1 MVRPTPQF
9 RTRNVPEPFDNLSR
23 PEQFERLR
31 RRTYSRRAY
40 HRSDESK
47 IRMQRQRILNRI
59 DDGGCVTEHTIN
71 NPIYNWQPD
80 ELLMFEKCMKLRR
93 DRYIIN
99 PNDIN
104 DIFDNRY
111 RKPYPISPHDRIGS
125 PKFPKDKQR
134 FRQWKNRPDD
144 DDDDDSPPNSDK
156 GSPNSK
162 NKIPSSNKSSP
173 KTPNDSPKTPNDSN
187 KGSPPNDSNKGS
199 PTTNQPPLN
208 TNIDVPSSS
217 RNTNNKRKANTI
229 SPTLSSPQSNNSSP
243 STRSVSTM
251 SENPSSY
258 ANTISSPNS
267 SLNSIDSGIDSIA
280 SDTDTNGNSKY
291 SEDEIK
297 SIIQK
302 HTPFSPDMFIE
313 SFKYIINKEGT
324 QFLDAT
330 SPTKQKQY
338 ATKVHNHITR
348 FVEAVEENDFLKI
361 YANPSEYL
369 QMFICNSK
377 YRNDFKITEILEK
390 FYLIAK
396 HYFTEQNGF
405 SNEQDL
411 KNINLPPILFYL
423 GHLGFEESIK
433 VIRMHNMNRKE
444 LCEKTIP
451 LERKAK
457 KPYFTWSELTT
468 KLSQL
473 IRTQYK
479 SKSKRPLKIHRL
491 IAILSLLSLR
501 PLYTTDKNERSVQT
515 YREEIQSYRND
526 FKCIY
531 MIDNLNEELRNKII
545 SEKKTFITF
554 NHENKTGELHVY
566 RFKNNSDG
574 KTSATTSASSREPI
588 VARLNHQQY
597 KDVMIYVNAQKEENE
612 TYDRTSPT
620 YSKFLFQT
628 NNGKP
633 MDGSDISQFFTK
645 EMKKLTNCELLP
657 ITFMEIRHS
666 YAHLMRD
673 KVDFA
678 AHNMRHSKEVHEL
691 NYLRES
697 EREISLPCGQINE
710 FDYNAFKDA
719 KQQKIGNE
727 TYLYLH
733 SPLSDID
740 LNTNATPNLT
750 EKRFAIVSH
759 NSQSSLVQ
767 IVYENNKYKITNA
780 KNKKLPKRLKNEE
793 TILNATEYFILPK
806 NYKPFSGSNIGKTI
820 KIKYNNDIYYSKLEK
835 NLNDNT
841 AFRILYPYIALFFPK
856 EDRHLKKR
864 VFYFVNDIVQDTPI
878 IKDIPADRV
887 LGY

>member
-1 MVRPTPQF
+1 
-9 RTRNVPEPFDNLSR
+9 
-23 PEQFERLR
+23 
-31 RRTYSRRAY
+31 
-40 HRSDESK
+40 
-47 IRMQRQRILNRI
+47 
-59 DDGGCVTEHTIN
+59 
-71 NPIYNWQPD
+71 
-80 ELLMFEKCMKLRR
+80 
-93 DRYIIN
+93 
-99 PNDIN
+99 
-104 DIFDNRY
+104 
-111 RKPYPISPHDRIGS
+111 
-125 PKFPKDKQR
+125 
-134 FRQWKNRPDD
+134 
-144 DDDDDSPPNSDK
+144 
-156 GSPNSK
+156 
-162 NKIPSSNKSSP
+162 
-173 KTPNDSPKTPNDSN
+173 
-187 KGSPPNDSNKGS
+187 
-199 PTTNQPPLN
+199 
-208 TNIDVPSSS
+208 
-217 RNTNNKRKANTI
+217 
-229 SPTLSSPQSNNSSP
+229 
-243 STRSVSTM
+243 
-251 SENPSSY
+251 
-258 ANTISSPNS
+258 
-267 SLNSIDSGIDSIA
+267 
-280 SDTDTNGNSKY
+280 
-291 SEDEIK
+291 
-297 SIIQK
+297 
-302 HTPFSPDMFIE
+302 MFIE

-338 ATKVHNHITR
+338 ATKVYNHITR

-411 KNINLPPILFYL
+411 KNINLPPILLYL

-433 VIRMHNMNRKE
+433 TIRMHNMSRKE
-444 LCEKTIP
+444 LCEKIIP

-531 MIDNLNEELRNKII
+531 MIDNLNEESRNKII

-710 FDYNAFKDA
+710 FDYNAFKDTK
-719 KQQKIGNE
+719 KQKVGND

-733 SPLSDID
+733 SPSSDID
-740 LNTNATPNLT
+740 LNTNATPKLT

-806 NYKPFSGSNIGKTI
+806 NYKPFSVSNIGKTI
-820 KIKYNNDIYYSKLEK
+820 EIKYNNDIYYSKLEK

-856 EDRHLKKR
+856 EDRHLKQR
-864 VFYFVNDIVQDTPI
+864 VFYFINDIVEDTPI
-878 IKDIPADRV
+878 VKDIPANRV